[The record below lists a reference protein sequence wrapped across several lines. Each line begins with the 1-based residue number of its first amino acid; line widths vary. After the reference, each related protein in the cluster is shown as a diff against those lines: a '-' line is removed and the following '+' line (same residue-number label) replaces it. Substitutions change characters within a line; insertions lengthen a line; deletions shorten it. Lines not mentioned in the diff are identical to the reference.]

1 MKQFYVLSAIGRDRP
16 GIVAD
21 VSELIYQSGC
31 NLEDSSMTLLGDH
44 FALLIMLSGE
54 GDGLKEK
61 LELGCR
67 RLQWEKGLTVFISQ
81 LEGGMTTPSTKPEAN
96 YELRVVGLDRAGIV
110 FRTSKLLASQNINI
124 TDLQTRIE
132 PAPTTGSPVFTMI
145 VEINVPP
152 EVDRKD
158 LRRQLEVLSEEIH
171 VEISLTRLP
180 KPQ

>member
-1 MKQFYVLSAIGRDRP
+1 MREFYVLSAIGRDRP

-21 VSELIYQSGC
+21 VSELIYESGC

-54 GDGLKEK
+54 GNGLKER
-61 LELGCR
+61 LERACK
-67 RLQWEKGLTVFISQ
+67 RLEWEKGLTVFISK
-81 LEGGMTTPSTKPEAN
+81 LEKGDATSRKSEAN

-110 FRTSKLLASQNINI
+110 FKTSKLMASHNINI

-145 VEINVPP
+145 MEINIPT
-152 EVDRKD
+152 EVDRKA
-158 LRRQLEVLSEEIH
+158 LRAELEALSEEIH
-171 VEISLTRLP
+171 VEISLTKLP